1 MEKKQ
6 AIVLAAGLGTRLRPL
21 TLTMPKALVPYKGKP
36 MLYHVLERLDEHGF
50 RSVVINIHHFGEQ
63 ILAYLEEHRNF
74 GMNISISDEREM
86 LLDTGGALKKA
97 AHLFSPGPVLAHNT
111 DIDTNLDLNRLWNY
125 HLAQRSYVTLA
136 VKERET
142 TRSLLMGKDGLLSG
156 WRDNRTGEEIL
167 CRQDIHSAPV
177 GFSGIYVVSREF
189 LDRLPRQEAFALI
202 PVLLEQG
209 GSMPVRLMLHND
221 SYWKDM
227 GKASD

>member
-6 AIVLAAGLGTRLRPL
+6 AMVLAAGLGTRLRPL
-21 TLTMPKALVPYKGKP
+21 TLKMPKALVPYNGKP
-36 MLYHVLERLDEHGF
+36 MLYHVLERLDVHGF
-50 RSVVINIHHFGEQ
+50 RDVVINIHHFGEQ
-63 ILAYLEEHRNF
+63 ILAYLEEHNNF

-97 AHLFSPGPVLAHNT
+97 AQIFAPGPVLAHNT

-125 HLAQRSYVTLA
+125 HLEQESYVTLA

-142 TRSLLMGKDGLLSG
+142 SRSLLMGKDGLLAG
-156 WRDNRTGEEIL
+156 WRNNRNGEEIL
-167 CRQDIHSAPV
+167 CRQDLHTVPV
-177 GFSGIYVVSREF
+177 GFSGIYVVSKQF
-189 LDRLPRQEAFALI
+189 LNRLPRQEAFPLI

-209 GSMPVRLMLHND
+209 VSMPVLLMLHND

-227 GKASD
+227 GKTED